1 MDTLTSEF
9 RRSDRAPNPKLILM
23 QICGTCFFFYYT
35 GRKYLHS
42 SSQPS
47 LSLEFPN
54 STVEISQDRLITLH
68 FLPCIEFPWQY
79 HTYWHPWRFTW
90 KFRCHRLTPTEA
102 FSRWKAAQLC
112 PSLKCHYFNGK
123 CSWNIDTNV
132 LFYGVRVAFHCRI
145 QQEGHRRE
153 NPLCCRS
160 SRQEVL
166 VTNNTAI
173 CTNAPPARLCL
184 HPFTTAL
191 QQVMIFHFSVRW
203 PVGPLFHPGSL
214 DDGTV
219 GFTFPGGWVN

>member
-1 MDTLTSEF
+1 M
-9 RRSDRAPNPKLILM
+9 
-23 QICGTCFFFYYT
+23 
-35 GRKYLHS
+35 HS
-42 SSQPS
+42 SSETTLP
-47 LSLEFPN
+47 LDFPK
-54 STVEISQDRLITLH
+54 STDEISQDRLITLH
-68 FLPCIEFPWQY
+68 FLTSIECPWQH
-79 HTYWHPWRFTW
+79 HTYWHPWRLTR
-90 KFRCHRLTPTEA
+90 KVRCHRSTPTEA
-102 FSRWKAAQLC
+102 FRTTTGKISCWKAAQLC
-112 PSLKCHYFNGK
+112 PSLKCHYFNGE

-132 LFYGVRVAFHCRI
+132 LFYGVRVVFHCRI

-160 SRQEVL
+160 SQQELL

-173 CTNAPPARLCL
+173 CTNAPPACLCL

-191 QQVMIFHFSVRW
+191 QQVMIFHFSVGW